1 MAHRARPG
9 GGSREADLTSPGN
22 PDPHTGYTDDPGST
36 AVPTSQ
42 VLLHAVRGESE
53 RVSVAEIIDALDARS
68 FGLAVL
74 LFSLPSVVPMPPGI
88 PTVVGIILLIVSI
101 QMVFG
106 REDLW
111 LPGILSRRTLPRKS
125 LVGAFEGLTP
135 RLAWLEHLMK
145 PRLLFMTG
153 KLGTILIG
161 AVVLVMAVVLILPL
175 PPGGNFPPA
184 LACAV
189 LGMGLVQR
197 DGVVV
202 LLGLVGSVVALVVA
216 SYVTVI
222 FIQSLPGLLDWLGS
236 TLGLAR

>member
-1 MAHRARPG
+1 
-9 GGSREADLTSPGN
+9 
-22 PDPHTGYTDDPGST
+22 
-36 AVPTSQ
+36 
-42 VLLHAVRGESE
+42 
-53 RVSVAEIIDALDARS
+53 VAEIIDALDARS

-88 PTVVGIILLIVSI
+88 PTVVGIILLIVSV

-111 LPGILSRRTLPRKS
+111 LPGILSKRTFPRKA
-125 LVGAFEGLTP
+125 LVGAFEGLAP
-135 RLAWLEHLMK
+135 RLAWLERLMK

-161 AVVLVMAVVLILPL
+161 IVVLIMAIVLILPL

-202 LLGLVGSVVALVVA
+202 LLGLVGSIVAMVVV
-216 SYVTVI
+216 SYVTLV
-222 FIQSLPGLLDWLGS
+222 FIQSLPGLLDWLGK
-236 TLGLAR
+236 TLGLG

>member
-1 MAHRARPG
+1 M
-9 GGSREADLTSPGN
+9 
-22 PDPHTGYTDDPGST
+22 
-36 AVPTSQ
+36 PTSQ

-53 RVSVAEIIDALDARS
+53 SVSVADIIDALDARS

-74 LFSLPSVVPMPPGI
+74 LFALPSVVPMPPGV
-88 PTVVGIILLIVSI
+88 PTVVGIILLIVSV

-111 LPGILSRRTLPRKS
+111 LPGILSKRTFPRKS
-125 LVGAFEGLTP
+125 LVGAFEGLAP
-135 RLAWLEHLMK
+135 RLAWLERLMK

-161 AVVLVMAVVLILPL
+161 VVVLIMAVVLILPL

-197 DGVVV
+197 DGFVV
-202 LLGLVGSVVALVVA
+202 LLGLVGSIVAMVVV
-216 SYVTVI
+216 SYVTLV
-222 FIQSLPGLLDWLGS
+222 FIQSLPGMLHWLGT
-236 TLGLAR
+236 TLGLA

>member
-1 MAHRARPG
+1 M
-9 GGSREADLTSPGN
+9 
-22 PDPHTGYTDDPGST
+22 
-36 AVPTSQ
+36 
-42 VLLHAVRGESE
+42 RGESE
-53 RVSVAEIIDALDARS
+53 SVSVAEIIDALDARS

-88 PTVVGIILLIVSI
+88 PTVVGIILLIVSV

-111 LPGILSRRTLPRKS
+111 LPGILSKRTFPRKV
-125 LVGAFEGLTP
+125 LVGAFEGLAP
-135 RLAWLEHLMK
+135 RLAWLERLMK

-161 AVVLVMAVVLILPL
+161 VVVLIMAVVLILPL

-202 LLGLVGSVVALVVA
+202 LLGLVGSIVAMAVV
-216 SYVTVI
+216 SYVTLV
-222 FIQSLPGLLDWLGS
+222 FIQSLPGLLDWMGK
-236 TLGLAR
+236 TLGLG

>member
-1 MAHRARPG
+1 M
-9 GGSREADLTSPGN
+9 
-22 PDPHTGYTDDPGST
+22 
-36 AVPTSQ
+36 
-42 VLLHAVRGESE
+42 RGESE
-53 RVSVAEIIDALDARS
+53 SVSVAEIIDALDARS

-88 PTVVGIILLIVSI
+88 PTVVGIILLIVSV

-111 LPGILSRRTLPRKS
+111 LPGILSKRTFPRKA
-125 LVGAFEGLTP
+125 LVGAFEGLAP
-135 RLAWLEHLMK
+135 RLAWLERLMK

-161 AVVLVMAVVLILPL
+161 VVVLIMAVVLILPL

-202 LLGLVGSVVALVVA
+202 LLGLVGSIVAMVVV
-216 SYVTVI
+216 SYVTLV
-222 FIQSLPGLLDWLGS
+222 FIQSLPGLLDWLGK
-236 TLGLAR
+236 TLGLG

>member
-1 MAHRARPG
+1 M
-9 GGSREADLTSPGN
+9 
-22 PDPHTGYTDDPGST
+22 
-36 AVPTSQ
+36 
-42 VLLHAVRGESE
+42 RGESE
-53 RVSVAEIIDALDARS
+53 SVSVAEIIDALDARS

-88 PTVVGIILLIVSI
+88 PTVVGIILLIVSV

-111 LPGILSRRTLPRKS
+111 LPGILSKRTFPRKA
-125 LVGAFEGLTP
+125 LVGAFEGLAP
-135 RLAWLEHLMK
+135 RLAWLERLMK

-161 AVVLVMAVVLILPL
+161 VVVLIMAVVLILPL

-202 LLGLVGSVVALVVA
+202 LLGLVGSIVAMVVV
-216 SYVTVI
+216 SYVTLV
-222 FIQSLPGLLDWLGS
+222 FIQSLPGLLDWMGK
-236 TLGLAR
+236 TLGLG

>member
-1 MAHRARPG
+1 
-9 GGSREADLTSPGN
+9 
-22 PDPHTGYTDDPGST
+22 
-36 AVPTSQ
+36 
-42 VLLHAVRGESE
+42 VRGESE
-53 RVSVAEIIDALDARS
+53 SVSVAEIIDALDARS

-74 LFSLPSVVPMPPGI
+74 LFALPSVVPMPPGI
-88 PTVVGIILLIVSI
+88 PTVVGIILLIVSV

-111 LPGILSRRTLPRKS
+111 LPGILSKRTFPRKA
-125 LVGAFEGLTP
+125 LVGAFEGLAP
-135 RLAWLEHLMK
+135 RLAWLERLMK

-161 AVVLVMAVVLILPL
+161 VVVTIMAIVLILPL

-202 LLGLVGSVVALVVA
+202 ILGLIGSIAAMVVV
-216 SYVTVI
+216 SYVTLV
-222 FIQSLPGLLDWLGS
+222 FIQSLPALLDWLGK
-236 TLGLAR
+236 TLGLG